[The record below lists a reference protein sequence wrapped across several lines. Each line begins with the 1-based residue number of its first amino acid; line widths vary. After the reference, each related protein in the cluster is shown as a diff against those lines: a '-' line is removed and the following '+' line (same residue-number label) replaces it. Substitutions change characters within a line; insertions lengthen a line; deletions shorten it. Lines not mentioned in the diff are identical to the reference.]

1 MAIVVGEEYL
11 PVTLTA
17 PLMTDEEFIEF
28 CSQYP
33 DHFIETTADGEVVI
47 MPPNFLWTSWQ
58 NNKLLAQLNAWA
70 ESDGRGEVSDSSG
83 GFVLPNGARR
93 APDAA
98 WVSGEKLVALSDAQ
112 LRRFCRVSPDFVIE
126 LKSASDRPRVLRA
139 KMQEW
144 IDNGAQLAWMI
155 DPESRTVE
163 VYRPGHE
170 PVTVRDATTIEASDP
185 VQGFVLD
192 LTRVWNPR
200 RK

>member
-1 MAIVVGEEYL
+1 MAIVIGEENL
-11 PVTLTA
+11 PATLTA

-33 DHFIETTADGEVVI
+33 DHFIETAADGEVVI
-47 MPPNFLWTSWQ
+47 MPPNFSFTGMR
-58 NNKLLAQLNAWA
+58 NTKLLTQLDAWA
-70 ESDGRGEVSDSSG
+70 ESDGRGEVVDSSG

-98 WVSGEKLVALSDAQ
+98 WVSEQKLAGLSQVQ
-112 LRRFCRVSPDFVIE
+112 LDGFWHLCPEFIIE
-126 LKSASDRPRVLRA
+126 LKSKSDRTRVLRA

-144 IDNGAQLAWMI
+144 IDNGAQLAWLI
-155 DPESRTVE
+155 DPESKSVE
-163 VYRPGHE
+163 VYRPSHE
-170 PVTVRDATTIEASDP
+170 PVIVRDADSIEATDP

>member
-1 MAIVVGEEYL
+1 MAIVIGEENL
-11 PVTLTA
+11 PATLTA
-17 PLMTDEEFIEF
+17 PLMSDEEFLEF

-47 MPPNFLWTSWQ
+47 MPPNCSKTGMQ
-58 NNKLLAQLNAWA
+58 NAKLLSQLNVWA
-70 ESDGRGEVSDSSG
+70 ESDGRGEVVDSSG

-98 WVSGEKLVALSDAQ
+98 WVSERRLAPLSEAQ
-112 LRRFCRVSPDFVIE
+112 FDGFWHLCPEFVIE
-126 LKSASDRPRVLRA
+126 LKSKSDRTRVLRA

-144 IDNGAQLAWMI
+144 IDNGAQLAWLI
-155 DPESRTVE
+155 DPESKTVE

-170 PVTVRDATTIEASDP
+170 PVTVRDADSIEATAP

>member
-1 MAIVVGEEYL
+1 MAIVIGEENL
-11 PVTLTA
+11 PATLTA

-33 DHFIETTADGEVVI
+33 DHFIETTSDGEVVI
-47 MPPNFLWTSWQ
+47 MPPNCSKTGMQ
-58 NNKLLAQLNAWA
+58 NAKLLSQLNVWA
-70 ESDGRGEVSDSSG
+70 ESDGRGEVVDSSG

-98 WVSGEKLVALSDAQ
+98 WVSERSLASLSKAQ
-112 LRRFCRVSPDFVIE
+112 FDGFWHLCPEFVIE
-126 LKSASDRPRVLRA
+126 LKSKSDRTRVLRA

-144 IDNGAQLAWMI
+144 IDNGALLAWMI
-155 DPESRTVE
+155 DPDSKTVE
-163 VYRPGHE
+163 IYRPGHE
-170 PVTVRDATTIEASDP
+170 PVTVRDAAMIEATDP

-200 RK
+200 RR